1 MTFNMPS
8 YWIQAARF
16 CQGGRQKLNNEWTT
30 YTPSDFEECKNGT
43 VLSAQKTCKNG
54 LYAIKEETLKRV
66 SIQYEP
72 NMMERQMK
80 NSHLFIGIPLSWN
93 SIIFGSYCIQMYLLI
108 YGAIEIRIWYK
119 NLISIL
125 FHLRELQWSLHCKGA
140 LMACYRLVL
149 IKLIKLTFVDD
160 SI

>member
-93 SIIFGSYCIQMYLLI
+93 SIIFGSYCGRSERVTSMLVTDVGDEKWWWKLLDVGDGFGHFGHQHPLSF
-108 YGAIEIRIWYK
+108 Y
-119 NLISIL
+119 IS
-125 FHLRELQWSLHCKGA
+125 
-140 LMACYRLVL
+140 
-149 IKLIKLTFVDD
+149 FVHQH
-160 SI
+160 